1 MTSMRTLDA
10 RSSTPAGR
18 SSGLAVWGGL
28 ALAAVVFVVAGRIW
42 DAWLPMAGPPLE
54 PPWFRSA
61 GALFEAADGIGAAG
75 RAQHRLGVL
84 TLDTIIPLTYG
95 WAMHRAARFY
105 LAALGARPKL
115 QALRWI
121 PVAAMLC
128 DFAENAFI
136 VALVSV
142 HPERPGAAA
151 MALLAFSWTKW
162 GLLAIT
168 VLGLLAGLIALRF
181 RGRRSSKA

>member
-1 MTSMRTLDA
+1 MSTRTLA
-10 RSSTPAGR
+10 VRSSTPSRGP
-18 SSGLAVWGGL
+18 SELAIWGGL

-42 DAWLPMAGPPLE
+42 DAWLPQAGPPLE
-54 PPWFRSA
+54 PPWFCSA
-61 GALFEAADGIGAAG
+61 EALFKAADGIGAAG

-105 LAALGARPKL
+105 LAALAARPNL

-136 VALVSV
+136 VTLASV
-142 HPERPGAAA
+142 HPDRPGAAA

-162 GLLAIT
+162 GLLVIT
-168 VLGLLAGLIALRF
+168 ILGLLAGLIALRF
-181 RGRRSSKA
+181 RGRRSSHV

>member
-1 MTSMRTLDA
+1 MSTRTVAA
-10 RSSTPAGR
+10 RSSTASRGP
-18 SSGLAVWGGL
+18 SELAIWGGL
-28 ALAAVVFVVAGRIW
+28 ALAAVVFVIAGRIW
-42 DAWLPMAGPPLE
+42 DAWLPRAGPPLE

-61 GALFEAADGIGAAG
+61 GALFDAADAIGEAG

-105 LAALGARPKL
+105 LAALGARPNL
-115 QALRWI
+115 RALRWI

-136 VALVSV
+136 VTLVSV
-142 HPERPGAAA
+142 HPDRPGAAA

-162 GLLAIT
+162 GLLAVT

-181 RGRRSSKA
+181 RRSSSRSV